1 MTTAQRPNPTCH
13 PGAAMRLRG
22 GLVLMLTLVLAA
34 AGCVG
39 CAGYPAQAL
48 RAGQTEAEV
57 VAVMGH
63 PTGRY
68 PLPGSAQRLEFA
80 RGPAGRVTW
89 MVDLDSAGRLTQAEQ
104 VLDPLHFN
112 QVLDGMTQDRLLG
125 LLGRPAAR
133 QREYQDKQTWSWRY
147 ETHDCLWFRVTLS
160 AAGQVMGG
168 GAHMTDPACDAG
180 RGVDRN

>member
-1 MTTAQRPNPTCH
+1 MTTPQRPIPTCH
-13 PGAAMRLRG
+13 PGAAMRLQS

-68 PLPGSAQRLEFA
+68 RLPGSAQRLEFA

-89 MVDLDSAGRLTQAEQ
+89 MVDLDNGGRLTQAEQ
-104 VLDPLHFN
+104 VLDTLHFN
-112 QVLDGMTQDRLLG
+112 QVRDGMSQDGLLR

-147 ETHDCLWFRVTLS
+147 ETHDCLWFRVTLN

-180 RGVDRN
+180 RGVDRS